1 VDKGTGLA
9 VVAQAVGV
17 DPADVLV
24 FGDMPND
31 LPMFAWAGW
40 GRVAVRNAHPAV
52 LAVADEVT
60 LSNDE
65 DGVAVY
71 LDRLLSR

>member
-1 VDKGTGLA
+1 
-9 VVAQAVGV
+9 
-17 DPADVLV
+17 
-24 FGDMPND
+24 
-31 LPMFAWAGW
+31 
-40 GRVAVRNAHPAV
+40 VAVANAHPSI

-71 LDRLLSR
+71 LDKLLSR

>member
-1 VDKGTGLA
+1 
-9 VVAQAVGV
+9 
-17 DPADVLV
+17 
-24 FGDMPND
+24 MPND

-40 GRVAVRNAHPAV
+40 GRVAVGNAHAE
-52 LAVADEVT
+52 LRAVADEVT
-60 LSNDE
+60 LTNDE

>member
-1 VDKGTGLA
+1 
-9 VVAQAVGV
+9 VA
-17 DPADVLV
+17 
-24 FGDMPND
+24 
-31 LPMFAWAGW
+31 
-40 GRVAVRNAHPAV
+40 NAHPAL

-60 LSNDE
+60 LTNDC

>member
-1 VDKGTGLA
+1 MDKASGLA
-9 VVAQAVGV
+9 VVAQSLGV
-17 DPADVLV
+17 DPDDVLV

-31 LPMFAWAGW
+31 LPMFEWAGW
-40 GRVAVRNAHPAV
+40 GRVAVSNAHPSV
-52 LAVADEVT
+52 RRVADEVT
-60 LSNDE
+60 LRNDD